1 MGACCNTADKD
12 TATECEV
19 PGGRPGALTK
29 GNQQF
34 QGNVKSTLDLF

>member
-19 PGGRPGALTK
+19 PGGRPGNLSMK
-29 GNQQF
+29 N
-34 QGNVKSTLDLF
+34 S

>member
-19 PGGRPGALTK
+19 PQGRPG
-29 GNQQF
+29 
-34 QGNVKSTLDLF
+34 TLANNRS